1 MRLRGLGWE
10 MREIERIFAQFPHKN
25 ASEIKFVLIREL
37 LKKDRQLRKM
47 LWNYVL
53 SSELFKDV
61 SKPRR
66 GAV

>member
-1 MRLRGLGWE
+1 MK
-10 MREIERIFAQFPHKN
+10 EIERIYAQFPPKN
-25 ASEIKFVLIREL
+25 ASEVRFVLIREL
-37 LKKDRQLRKM
+37 LKKDLQLRKM

-53 SSELFKDV
+53 SSELFKDA